1 MLLLKT
7 CTCGCAMHIYKHG
20 SGPYVNLT
28 PDTAKYIKYGIAG
41 NHAENCL
48 LFNSELRSDFDT
60 PEDAAATWN
69 NFINKD

>member
-28 PDTAKYIKYGIAG
+28 PETAKYIKYGIIVWW
-41 NHAENCL
+41 L
-48 LFNSELRSDFDT
+48 LKIGIYYRNKYWKYYILIKNY
-60 PEDAAATWN
+60 N
-69 NFINKD
+69 NLVLIKI

>member
-28 PDTAKYIKYGIAG
+28 PDTANIL
-41 NHAENCL
+41 NM
-48 LFNSELRSDFDT
+48 ELRETMLKTVCFLIQ
-60 PEDAAATWN
+60 N
-69 NFINKD
+69 

>member
-48 LFNSELRSDFDT
+48 LFN
-60 PEDAAATWN
+60 
-69 NFINKD
+69 